1 MSTAYTCDSILRE
14 HYERVWKKSA
24 TEHHW
29 TKGPISELPSGFSV
43 LEFAPG
49 QGRELWTYATCGMS
63 DASDET
69 PLELHLFSPVRAAL
83 HVELLTVVAHYHRTG
98 ARVGLGHTIDFGRPW
113 LPGSR
118 CSFGLISLP
127 YLDGPSLEILRHP
140 LYARDVRLLWLI
152 PITAEEQ
159 ELKKGQG
166 LAALE
171 DRLEA
176 ANFDYADPLRSSVV

>member
-1 MSTAYTCDSILRE
+1 MAARL
-14 HYERVWKKSA
+14 
-24 TEHHW
+24 
-29 TKGPISELPSGFSV
+29 
-43 LEFAPG
+43 
-49 QGRELWTYATCGMS
+49 
-63 DASDET
+63 AS
-69 PLELHLFSPVRAAL
+69 
-83 HVELLTVVAHYHRTG
+83 
-98 ARVGLGHTIDFGRPW
+98 
-113 LPGSR
+113 
-118 CSFGLISLP
+118 SFGLISLP